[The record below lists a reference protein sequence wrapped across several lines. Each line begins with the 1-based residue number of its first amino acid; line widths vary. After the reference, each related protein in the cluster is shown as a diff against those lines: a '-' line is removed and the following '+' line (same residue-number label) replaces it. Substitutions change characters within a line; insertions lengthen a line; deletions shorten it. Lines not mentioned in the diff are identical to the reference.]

1 MYFHYFTVGVMV
13 SKYKRKTEQQSWDPQ
28 AMQRA
33 INAVKDGM
41 PMQTAAKNYNV
52 PRNTLKR
59 RVLNK
64 NQHAKDTNKV
74 LGHYRPV
81 FNEEQERQLVQ
92 HLLDME
98 VRFFGITVHDLRSLA
113 YQLAEQNNIPHNFN
127 HDKKLAGKD
136 WVRGFRQRHPELVL
150 RVPEA
155 TSAARA
161 QAFNKVNVT
170 KFFDLLEDVQKKHLY
185 PPHRVYNVDETGLM
199 TVQTKS
205 SKVFALKGRRQVGSL
220 TSAER
225 GVLSTF
231 VVCMSAGGTFIPP
244 MIIFPRQRMKV
255 ELQDGSPP
263 GTVFA
268 CHPSGWMQTDIFTQW
283 FEHFLRFAK
292 PSEDDPV
299 LLVLDGHATH
309 TRNLDFIEKARKSH
323 TTVVCIPPH
332 CSHKLQPLDVAFM
345 GPFNTYYV
353 QAIERFLRNNPGRQV
368 TQYQVSCLLG
378 ESFLS
383 AATPTVAVKG
393 FRRCGIVPINR
404 DVFTDADFVAST
416 TTETPNPSQLLPTAD
431 INPVSLDADEEGP
444 ADADPNAIATS
455 EPLDPDPNATT
466 TSGPMLGSGD
476 PTTLFVL
483 VSSSPN
489 TSTNARPLKAN
500 ASYALSSM
508 PSTSS
513 AASPT
518 AIPST
523 SFAVSPRDII
533 PIPKTNVIKRQNKRK
548 KGSAAV
554 LTSSPYKAELEAAKA
569 EKEIKET
576 VKKIKQEKK
585 EEKKKLANKKKK
597 PVKEKRKPKVANR
610 ALFVESSDSDE
621 SDVDCLYCQDLYSK
635 SKQSEGWIRCSGC
648 HKWAH
653 EACAGCEEEDNDF
666 NCDLC
671 K

>member
-1 MYFHYFTVGVMV
+1 
-13 SKYKRKTEQQSWDPQ
+13 
-28 AMQRA
+28 
-33 INAVKDGM
+33 M
-41 PMQTAAKNYNV
+41 PMQTAAKNFNV

-64 NQHAKDTNKV
+64 NQHAKEINKV

-81 FNEEQERQLVQ
+81 FNEEQEQQLVQ
-92 HLLDME
+92 HLLEME

-113 YQLAEQNNIPHNFN
+113 YKLAEQNNIPHNFN
-127 HDKKLAGKD
+127 HEAKLAGKD
-136 WVRGFRQRHPELVL
+136 WVRGFRHRHPEMVL

-170 KFFDLLEDVQKKHLY
+170 KFFDILEDVQKKHLY

-199 TVQTKS
+199 TVRTKS

-244 MIIFPRQRMKV
+244 MVIFPRQRMKV

-283 FEHFLRFAK
+283 FEHFLHFAK

-309 TRNLDFIEKARKSH
+309 TRNLDFIEKARKTH

-332 CSHKLQPLDVAFM
+332 CSHKLQPLDVAFI
-345 GPFNTYYV
+345 GPFNTFYI

-368 TQYQVSCLLG
+368 TQYQVSRLLG

-383 AATPTVAVKG
+383 AAIPTVAVKG

-404 DVFTDADFVAST
+404 DVFTDVDFVAST
-416 TTETPNPSQLLPTAD
+416 TTEIPNPSQLHPTAD
-431 INPVSLDADEEGP
+431 INQVLLDPHKEGP
-444 ADADPNAIATS
+444 ADADPKASATS
-455 EPLDPDPNATT
+455 GPVDPDPNASATSGHVDPDLNASS
-466 TSGPMLGSGD
+466 TSGPTLGSGD

-489 TSTNARPLKAN
+489 TSTNGYPLKRN
-500 ASYALSSM
+500 ASSALSSM

-513 AASPT
+513 AVSPT

-523 SFAVSPRDII
+523 SFAVSPREII
-533 PIPKTNVIKRQNKRK
+533 PIPKTNIIRRQNKRK

-554 LTSSPYKAELEAAKA
+554 LTSSPYKTELEAAKA
-569 EKEIKET
+569 EKEYKERLKNIKL
-576 VKKIKQEKK
+576 EKK

-610 ALFVESSDSDE
+610 ALFLNESDSDE

-635 SKQSEGWIRCSGC
+635 SKQNEGWIRCSGC

-653 EACAGCEEEDNDF
+653 EACAGCEEEDNEF
-666 NCDLC
+666 ICDLC

>member
-1 MYFHYFTVGVMV
+1 MV
-13 SKYKRKTEQQSWDPQ
+13 SRYKRKSEQQSWDPQ

-33 INAVKDGM
+33 IDAVKDGM
-41 PMQTAAKNYNV
+41 PMQTAAKSFNV

-59 RVLNK
+59 RVLNR
-64 NQHAKDTNKV
+64 NQHAKATNKV

-81 FNEEQERQLVQ
+81 FTAEQEEQLVK
-92 HLLDME
+92 HLLEME
-98 VRFFGITVHDLRSLA
+98 IRFFGITVPDLRSLA
-113 YQLAEQNNIPHNFN
+113 YKLAEQNKIPHNFN
-127 HDKKLAGKD
+127 NEKKMAGKD
-136 WVRGFRQRHPELVL
+136 WVRGFRQRHPEMVL
-150 RVPEA
+150 RAPEA

-161 QAFNKVNVT
+161 QAFNKVNVS
-170 KFFDLLEDVQKKHLY
+170 KFFDILEDVQKNHLY

-231 VVCMSAGGTFIPP
+231 VVSMSAGGTFIPP
-244 MIIFPRQRMKV
+244 MVIFPRQRMKV

-309 TRNLDFIEKARKSH
+309 TRNLEFLEKARKNH

-368 TQYQVSCLLG
+368 TQYQVSRLLG

-383 AATPTVAVKG
+383 AATPTVAVNG

-404 DVFTDADFVAST
+404 DVFTEADFIAST
-416 TTETPNPSQLLPTAD
+416 TTEIPNPSQSHRTAD
-431 INPVSLDADEEGP
+431 INPVSPDSDKEGS
-444 ADADPNAIATS
+444 ADADPNASATS
-455 EPLDPDPNATT
+455 GPVDPDPEESTS
-466 TSGPMLGSGD
+466 SGPILGAGD
-476 PTTLFVL
+476 PTALFVL
-483 VSSSPN
+483 VSS
-489 TSTNARPLKAN
+489 TLNASNDGRPLKPD
-500 ASYALSSM
+500 ASSALSSM

-513 AASPT
+513 ACE
-518 AIPST
+518 PS
-523 SFAVSPRDII
+523 S
-533 PIPKTNVIKRQNKRK
+533 
-548 KGSAAV
+548 
-554 LTSSPYKAELEAAKA
+554 
-569 EKEIKET
+569 
-576 VKKIKQEKK
+576 
-585 EEKKKLANKKKK
+585 
-597 PVKEKRKPKVANR
+597 
-610 ALFVESSDSDE
+610 
-621 SDVDCLYCQDLYSK
+621 
-635 SKQSEGWIRCSGC
+635 
-648 HKWAH
+648 
-653 EACAGCEEEDNDF
+653 
-666 NCDLC
+666 
-671 K
+671 

>member
-1 MYFHYFTVGVMV
+1 MV
-13 SKYKRKTEQQSWDPQ
+13 CQCKQLQ
-28 AMQRA
+28 
-33 INAVKDGM
+33 
-41 PMQTAAKNYNV
+41 KNFNV

-64 NQHAKDTNKV
+64 NQHAKETNKV

-81 FNEEQERQLVQ
+81 FNAEQEQ
-92 HLLDME
+92 HLVEYLLEME
-98 VRFFGITVHDLRSLA
+98 VRFFGITLNDLRSLA
-113 YQLAEQNNIPHNFN
+113 YKLAEQNNITHNFN
-127 HDKKLAGKD
+127 HETKLAGKD
-136 WVRGFRQRHPELVL
+136 WVRGFRQRHPEMVL

-170 KFFDLLEDVQKKHLY
+170 KFFDILEDVQKNHLY
-185 PPHRVYNVDETGLM
+185 PPHRVFNVDETGLM

-231 VVCMSAGGTFIPP
+231 VVSMSAGGTFIPP
-244 MIIFPRQRMKV
+244 MVIFPRQRMKV

-292 PSEDDPV
+292 PSKDDPV

-309 TRNLDFIEKARKSH
+309 TRNLDFIEKARKNH

-368 TQYQVSCLLG
+368 TQYQVSRLLG

-416 TTETPNPSQLLPTAD
+416 TTEIPNPSQSHPTAD
-431 INPVSLDADEEGP
+431 INPVSPDPDKDGP
-444 ADADPNAIATS
+444 ADADPNASATS
-455 EPLDPDPNATT
+455 GPVDPDPNASATSGPVDPDPNASATSGPVDPDPNAST
-466 TSGPMLGSGD
+466 TSGPILGSGD

-489 TSTNARPLKAN
+489 TSSNERPLKPN
-500 ASYALSSM
+500 ASSALSSM
-508 PSTSS
+508 PSRPTSS
-513 AASPT
+513 ALSPT

-523 SFAVSPRDII
+523 SFVVSPQEII
-533 PIPKTNVIKRQNKRK
+533 PIPKTNIIKRQNKRK

-569 EKEIKET
+569 EKENKERL
-576 VKKIKQEKK
+576 KKIKLEKK

-597 PVKEKRKPKVANR
+597 PVKEKRKPKVAKR
-610 ALFVESSDSDE
+610 ALFLNESDSDE
-621 SDVDCLYCQDLYSK
+621 SDADCLYCQNLFSK
-635 SKQSEGWIRCSGC
+635 SKSNEGWIRCSGLPQM
-648 HKWAH
+648 
-653 EACAGCEEEDNDF
+653 GT
-666 NCDLC
+666 
-671 K
+671 